1 MPSVTVNTPNTVSA
15 AVGGGA
21 LPVGTHL
28 VIVKWTPPGGGKA
41 HLRYGD
47 GTDWAYADDR
57 HDRRVVVSDE
67 TEGYIQGGGELQLE
81 VGPIDVEGASCKLT
95 TVALS

>member
-1 MPSVTVNTPNTVSA
+1 MASVTVSTEHTVSA
-15 AVGGGA
+15 AVGGGPLA
-21 LPVGTHL
+21 SGTHF

-47 GTDWAYADDR
+47 GTDWAYADNR

-67 TEGYIQGGGELQLE
+67 YGGYIQGGGELQLE